1 MDEVQLLK
9 ARIQEL
15 AKASYNQNRYTFTPF
30 LSPAELL
37 IVDELASDFSYVD
50 FDTFGGNDICERQ
63 MVRFGSAR
71 TLGYKEEYPIAILL
85 ISEP

>member
-9 ARIQEL
+9 ARLQEL

-63 MVRFGSAR
+63 MVRFEIGRAHV
-71 TLGYKEEYPIAILL
+71 
-85 ISEP
+85 